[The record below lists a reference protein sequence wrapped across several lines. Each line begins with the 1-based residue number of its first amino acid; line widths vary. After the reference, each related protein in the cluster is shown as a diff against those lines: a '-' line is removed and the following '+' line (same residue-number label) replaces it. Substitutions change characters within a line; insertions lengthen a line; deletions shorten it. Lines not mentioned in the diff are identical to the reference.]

1 MKKNDA
7 FKSYH
12 NNISNID
19 LKCRLKYLQA
29 CLNAS
34 IEIAK
39 EKYYHKIV
47 NKLKKTT
54 K

>member
-19 LKCRLKYLQA
+19 LKYLQA